1 MSFAQQ
7 LTLLLVLMVTS
18 KGMAG
23 VARASL
29 VVVAATLPMF
39 HLPEAG
45 LLLIMGIDQFFD
57 MGRTATNVVGNS
69 LATAVI
75 AKLEDD
81 RGDQPE
87 GKPADNASAAT
98 GKPASQA

>member
-1 MSFAQQ
+1 
-7 LTLLLVLMVTS
+7 
-18 KGMAG
+18 
-23 VARASL
+23 
-29 VVVAATLPMF
+29 MF

-81 RGDQPE
+81 RE
-87 GKPADNASAAT
+87 GKPDDPHALAGSATASEN
-98 GKPASQA
+98 QA